1 MLDLFFT
8 TASILIC
15 LKVFFILFESSNVA
29 VSSANI
35 LSICFLYSS
44 TDPGKMQHILSLSCF
59 WVERVVGHTE
69 DILCL
74 LFDTEIEY
82 ELLLFAIPL
91 EMAPS
96 RQTMSSIEVTPS
108 SSETTSVVS
117 SGTPEVASFIIPS
130 AMLVRRVSAWV
141 SRIPWK

>member
-8 TASILIC
+8 TASILIF

-59 WVERVVGHTE
+59 WVERTVGHTE
-69 DILCL
+69 SIFCF
-74 LFDTEIEY
+74 LFDT
-82 ELLLFAIPL
+82 
-91 EMAPS
+91 
-96 RQTMSSIEVTPS
+96 
-108 SSETTSVVS
+108 
-117 SGTPEVASFIIPS
+117 
-130 AMLVRRVSAWV
+130 
-141 SRIPWK
+141 

>member
-1 MLDLFFT
+1 MLDLFLT
-8 TASILIC
+8 TAIILMF
-15 LKVFFILFESSNVA
+15 LKVFCILVDSSNVA
-29 VSSANI
+29 VSSTNI

-59 WVERVVGHTE
+59 WVERVGHTE
-69 DILCL
+69 DVLCL

-130 AMLVRRVSAWV
+130 AVLIRRVSAWV
-141 SRIPWK
+141 SRVPWK

>member
-1 MLDLFFT
+1 MLDLFLT
-8 TASILIC
+8 TAVILMF
-15 LKVFFILFESSNVA
+15 LKVFFILLDSSSVA

-59 WVERVVGHTE
+59 WVERAVGHTE
-69 DILCL
+69 SILCF

-82 ELLLFAIPL
+82 GLLLFAIPL

-96 RQTMSSIEVTPS
+96 RQTMSSREVLPS
-108 SSETTSVVS
+108 SSETTS
-117 SGTPEVASFIIPS
+117 
-130 AMLVRRVSAWV
+130 
-141 SRIPWK
+141 WKSLLS